1 MDKNPTNTIEIRIAI
16 IDDASI
22 VSLLARITFTETFGH
37 LFRDQDDLS
46 QYLTTTFAVDKIERS
61 IEKDT
66 TVFWIAYV
74 NKLPI
79 GYAKLKLDSPSEF
92 IDSQKVC
99 QLQKIYILK
108 DFLSLKIG
116 LKLQIQL
123 LAKAKELS
131 YDVIWLSVLHSNER
145 AINFYKKNGFTY
157 IGNHDFT
164 IGKEYFEFI
173 AMSKN
178 LNL

>member
-1 MDKNPTNTIEIRIAI
+1 MDKNPTNTITIRVAT

-22 VSLLARITFTETFGH
+22 ISLLARITFTETFGH
-37 LFRDQDDLS
+37 LFRDQEDLS
-46 QYLTTTFAVDKIERS
+46 HYFRTTFAVGKIERS
-61 IEKDT
+61 IEKET
-66 TVFWIAYV
+66 TVFWLAYV
-74 NKLPI
+74 NELPV

-92 IDSQKVC
+92 IDSEKVC

-116 LKLQIQL
+116 LKLQTEL
-123 LAKAKELS
+123 LTKAKELA

-145 AINFYKKNGFTY
+145 AITFYKKNGFSF

-178 LNL
+178 LSV